1 MATKKVLTNLNV
13 LTGFLTASA
22 GFQSTASAFFNK
34 SIGLTATATPTGTS
48 SNGKL
53 YAYNNTGAMLY
64 YKDGYDAA
72 HALHSASDYRLKE
85 NVTDYSG
92 SDACALVKA
101 VNAKQFDYIAN
112 AVPADQQTN
121 RVGFL
126 AHELQDAGCDF
137 GGAVTGVKDEMMDD
151 GSGTETEVPRM
162 QSVDY
167 KTMVPILWA
176 ALQDALKRIEVL
188 EGNV

>member
-1 MATKKVLTNLNV
+1 MGKKILTDLDV
-13 LTGFLTASA
+13 SAALTVSGGLT
-22 GFQSTASAFFNK
+22 STNTAFFSK
-34 SIGLTATATPTGTS
+34 SLGLTATATPTGSS

-53 YAYNNTGAMLY
+53 YAYNNTGAALY
-64 YKDGYDAA
+64 YKDGYNAA

-85 NVTDYSG
+85 NITDYSG
-92 SDACALVKA
+92 SDACTLLKS
-101 VNAKQFDYIAN
+101 VNAKRFDYVDD

-126 AHELQDAGCDF
+126 AHELQEAGCDF
-137 GGAVTGVKDEMMDD
+137 GGVVSGIKDEMMDD

-167 KTMVPILWA
+167 KTMVPILWS

-188 EGNV
+188 EGSE